1 METHVTT
8 NDQTKDLLIHA
19 DPGARLGAVGAWISN
34 TLSGK
39 SFDVGAQD
47 GVNFH
52 KIHYL
57 NDVNELTNFDGI
69 KIRIQPTYTMI
80 DLHTLLFLRKNVYN
94 QIPTFTKN
102 EYSLET
108 FTKLWEFVKITF
120 DHNNSLNN
128 NLYDYIITFD
138 DTFNITAM
146 LNLYQNIHQ
155 EDPTLAQ
162 INALVETNKLSNIQV
177 NKNHSTSI
185 IKLCLNMERDLSL
198 KESERFWSIVDVYNT
213 TSVDKLYDTVLEKIK
228 PENYGILLNDT
239 TTY

>member
-69 KIRIQPTYTMI
+69 KIRIQPTY
-80 DLHTLLFLRKNVYN
+80 R
-94 QIPTFTKN
+94 FT
-102 EYSLET
+102 Y
-108 FTKLWEFVKITF
+108 F
-120 DHNNSLNN
+120 
-128 NLYDYIITFD
+128 IIFKKKC
-138 DTFNITAM
+138 I
-146 LNLYQNIHQ
+146 
-155 EDPTLAQ
+155 
-162 INALVETNKLSNIQV
+162 
-177 NKNHSTSI
+177 
-185 IKLCLNMERDLSL
+185 
-198 KESERFWSIVDVYNT
+198 
-213 TSVDKLYDTVLEKIK
+213 
-228 PENYGILLNDT
+228 
-239 TTY
+239 